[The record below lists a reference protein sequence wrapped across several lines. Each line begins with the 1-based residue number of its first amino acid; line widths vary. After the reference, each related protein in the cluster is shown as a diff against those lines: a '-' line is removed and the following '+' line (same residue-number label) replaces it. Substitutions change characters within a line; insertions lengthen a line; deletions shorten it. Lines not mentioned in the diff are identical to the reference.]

1 MAEVAAAV
9 RFAGAHNL
17 RLVVKGPGHS
27 YLGGS
32 NAPDS
37 LLVWTRPMSAITV
50 RDAGRAS
57 P

>member
-1 MAEVAAAV
+1 VAEVAAAV